1 MTSDPRATELSLSD
15 EFRAVADLEVVYGA
29 AALVRQVFVY
39 ADSERSRLLAVV
51 VPVPEALAEYGNS
64 RALKVA
70 LKRSLQDAAAG
81 AALRS
86 NELPIDILIETE
98 PFTHEN
104 GLLSPVG
111 RLVRSRLKDRYGHRL
126 EQMYVEMGAA

>member
-70 LKRSLQDAAAG
+70 G

-98 PFTHEN
+98 PFTHED